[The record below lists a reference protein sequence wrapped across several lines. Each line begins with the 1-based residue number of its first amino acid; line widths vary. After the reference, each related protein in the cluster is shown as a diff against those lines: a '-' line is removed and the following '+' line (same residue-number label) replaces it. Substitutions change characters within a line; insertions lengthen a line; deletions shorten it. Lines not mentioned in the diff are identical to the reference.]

1 MPWLLLLL
9 ASGLEVVWA
18 VALQRSEGFTRLV
31 PVLIGVPAAV
41 VSFVL
46 LTFAMRTVPIGTAYS
61 VWVGLGTLGV
71 VLVGIM
77 TLGESPTPARLICLA
92 LILVG
97 VIGLYSLGK

>member
-1 MPWLLLLL
+1 MPWLLLVL

-18 VALQRSEGFTRLV
+18 VALQRSEGFTRPLPAV
-31 PVLIGVPAAV
+31 VGVTAAV

-46 LTFAMRTVPIGTAYS
+46 LTFAMRTLPIGTSYA

-71 VLVGIM
+71 VVVGV
-77 TLGESPTPARLICLA
+77 TALGESATPARLLCLA

-97 VIGLYSLGK
+97 VVGLYSLGR